1 MCQELGYED
10 EGEFEDALKGTFNDF
25 LDNLPHV
32 VKKVE
37 NDRSATWLHVY
48 LRATQLRQLR
58 DHYKRAVCQPK

>member
-10 EGEFEDALKGTFNDF
+10 EAEFEDALKGTFADF

-37 NDRSATWLHVY
+37 NDR
-48 LRATQLRQLR
+48 
-58 DHYKRAVCQPK
+58 